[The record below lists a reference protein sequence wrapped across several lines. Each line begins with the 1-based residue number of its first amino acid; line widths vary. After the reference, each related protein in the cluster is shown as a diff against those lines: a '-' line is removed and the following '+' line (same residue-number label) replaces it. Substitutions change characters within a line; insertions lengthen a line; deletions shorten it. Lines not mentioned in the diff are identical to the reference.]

1 MPSGGTNGY
10 GFFTTSFEAPAIKF
24 IEGDDNRILFKGS
37 VLSGGNVTTRFT
49 FEKEPSPNH
58 EPSFNF
64 TTKLVVYLFV
74 IIQ

>member
-10 GFFTTSFEAPAIKF
+10 GFLQRVSRLTIKF

-49 FEKEPSPNH
+49 FEKEPSNH

-64 TTKLVVYLFV
+64 TEISGLMFV